1 MSVGVPTLASMPLNQ
16 ALAQKAVADLL
27 VALGHDPKDE
37 PDFAQTPELVV
48 EALQRDWLC
57 GTAVNIPDLFASAL
71 ENRLQT
77 TAIVVVSRI
86 AISSLCPHHLL
97 PAEGTATVAYLPGG
111 VVLGLG
117 TMARLVDAYARRL
130 TLQEHIGQNVVLSLM
145 QHGRAKG
152 AYCRLELRHAC
163 LRLRGPKQRDA
174 LVTSTHTAGA
184 FETPQGQGQL
194 ADALR
199 GEQAG

>member
-1 MSVGVPTLASMPLNQ
+1 MPLNPV
-16 ALAQKAVADLL
+16 LAQKAITDLL

-37 PDFAQTPELVV
+37 PAFTETPELVV

-57 GTAVNIPDLFASAL
+57 GYTVDVPKLFASAI
-71 ENRLQT
+71 ENTLQT
-77 TAIVVVSRI
+77 TAIVVVSGI

-97 PAEGTATVAYLPGG
+97 PAEGTATVAYWPGET
-111 VVLGLG
+111 VLGLG
-117 TMARLVDAYARRL
+117 TVARVVDAYARRL
-130 TLQEHIGQNVVLSLM
+130 TLQEQIGQNVVLSLM

-184 FETPQGQGQL
+184 FETPQGQSQL
-194 ADALR
+194 SQALH
-199 GEQAG
+199 GEQPA